1 MEKGDILFDPAA
13 EWIEDKRVEVLEE
26 LDNGR
31 VYVDYIGPNRHGPSI
46 VEASRLETKDPES
59 DNNLV
64 EVALPYS
71 DDYTFSEKSG
81 EICDNI
87 PDTDEAYSMFKYC
100 PAVKVEFQWDKD
112 ENELEP
118 LSVEI
123 DGDEYE
129 LTPKS

>member
-64 EVALPYS
+64 EVTLPYE
-71 DDYTFSEKSG
+71 DYYNTSEKIA
-81 EICDNI
+81 EIDNI
-87 PDTDEAYSMFKYC
+87 PDTDEAYRMFKY
-100 PAVKVEFQWDKD
+100 PPHASITFEWDKD
-112 ENELEP
+112 ENELDP